1 MMNFTFYVIDDFY
14 LLEAKKHANQR
25 RMLLGFDS
33 IVKVIKHGKTKD
45 GLNIVSINFE
55 TSIDSDSFKLFSKL
69 AYKVSYHDDSGHFT
83 LNSLKCRNT
92 ERDDETI
99 SEILKIA
106 NDLYIKGQR
115 KKIDW
120 M

>member
-14 LLEAKKHANQR
+14 LLEAKKHANQQR
-25 RMLLGFDS
+25 QLLGFDS
-33 IVKVIKHGKTKD
+33 IVNVIKHGKTKD

-55 TSIDSDSFKLFSKL
+55 TSTDSNSFKLFSEL
-69 AYKVSYHDDSGHFT
+69 VYKVSYHDDSGHFT
-83 LNSLKCRNT
+83 LNSLKCRNI
-92 ERDDETI
+92 ERDAETI

-106 NDLYIKGQR
+106 ENLYIKGQR
-115 KKIDW
+115 KNFDW